1 MTKRAHNQPKS
12 KRGQAGIVSTD
23 QALEQ
28 RQRSMAEE
36 AKGNPDLER
45 SIDTPRPRQPGA
57 GPGSSVKNSQH

>member
-1 MTKRAHNQPKS
+1 MSKRPHQTKS
-12 KRGQAGIVSTD
+12 KPAGGHDVPNDPKLQQREQAMR
-23 QALEQ
+23 EQ
-28 RQRSMAEE
+28 